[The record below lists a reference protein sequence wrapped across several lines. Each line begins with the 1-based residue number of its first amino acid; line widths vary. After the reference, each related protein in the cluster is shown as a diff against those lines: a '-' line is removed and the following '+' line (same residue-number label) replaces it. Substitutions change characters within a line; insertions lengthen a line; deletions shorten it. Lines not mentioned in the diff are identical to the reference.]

1 MKFSEIPYKR
11 PDVESMIEKITA
23 LTADFAAADNAEE
36 QLRIF
41 REFEEEKGHFST
53 CKCMSDI
60 RNSAD
65 STDPFYVE
73 EQDFYNQCTPKATQS
88 FTAFEKAVLE
98 SKFKPELRKELG
110 DYYFDRMENAQKV
123 FCPEIM
129 DLMAEENALCS
140 QYEAVYAS
148 ARIEFDGK
156 ICNVSQ
162 LSAYRQSPDRA
173 VRKAAIEAEGR
184 FFDSHREEIE
194 GIYDKLV
201 KNRTQQA
208 KTLGFDSYVDMAYI
222 MRNRSYTREDVA
234 KFRNQILEIIV
245 PKTVEYKAQQAQAI
259 GVSDFKFI
267 DNDFLFADGNPDP
280 KHPIPEILK
289 RTQQM
294 FGEMSAETK
303 ELIDLMCEND
313 LFDIEPRNGKRNAGY
328 CENIE
333 DYGYP
338 FIFFNA
344 NGTAK
349 DIETLTHECG
359 HALNSYITNKE
370 IPYSSIRHAPMEAC
384 ETHSMSMEFLTTPW
398 HHLFFEEDAAK
409 YSESH
414 TKGALYFIP
423 YSIIVDYYQ
432 ELVYSNPD
440 WTPEERNNCWLEL
453 EKQFRPYIDFGDL
466 PFYSRGGGWQ
476 RQIHITCIPFYYIDY
491 TVAQTMA
498 LQFFALYLQDPKAAW
513 EKYIKF
519 VKIGGRMDIKQHI
532 EHCGL
537 ISPFAENGLEEI
549 CRPVFEWIEN
559 LKK

>member
-11 PDVESMIEKITA
+11 PDVDAMIETVSA
-23 LTADFAAADNAEE
+23 LTADFSAAENAER
-36 QLRIF
+36 QLEIF
-41 REFEEEKGHFST
+41 KEFEAVKSRFST
-53 CKCMSDI
+53 MSCISNI
-60 RNSAD
+60 RNSSD
-65 STDPFYVE
+65 SNDPFYIE
-73 EQDFYNQCTPKATQS
+73 EQTFYDSCTPKAMQS

-98 SKFKPELRKELG
+98 SSFKAELRKELG
-110 DYYFDRMENAQKV
+110 DYYFDCMENAQKV

-140 QYEAVYAS
+140 RYEAIYAS

-156 ICNVSQ
+156 VCNVSQ
-162 LSAYRQSPDRA
+162 LSAYRQSPDREI
-173 VRKAAIEAEGR
+173 RKAATEAEGR
-184 FFDSHREEIE
+184 FFDSHKDEIE
-194 GIYDKLV
+194 SIYDRLV

-208 KTLGFDSYVDMAYI
+208 KILGFDSYVDMAYV
-222 MRNRSYTREDVA
+222 MRNRSYSREDVA
-234 KFRNQILEIIV
+234 KFRSQILEIIV
-245 PKTVEYKAQQAQAI
+245 PKTVEYKKQQAEAI
-259 GVSDFKFI
+259 GVDDFKFI
-267 DNDFLFADGNPDP
+267 DNDFMFADGNPKP
-280 KHPIPEILK
+280 KYPLPEILN

-303 ELIDLMCEND
+303 ELIDLMCENE

-328 CENIE
+328 CECIE

-344 NGTAK
+344 NGTAA

-359 HALNSYITNKE
+359 HALNAYITNRE
-370 IPYSSIRHAPMEAC
+370 IPYSAVRNAPMEAC

-398 HHLFFEEDAAK
+398 HHLFFEEDATK

-414 TKGALYFIP
+414 TKGAFYFIP

-440 WTPEERNNCWLEL
+440 WTPEERNSCWLSL
-453 EKQFRPYIDFGDL
+453 EKQFRPYLDFDNL

-476 RQIHITCIPFYYIDY
+476 QKIHITCMPFYYIDY

-498 LQFFALYLQDPKAAW
+498 LQFFSLYLKNPKAAW

-519 VKIGGRMDIKQHI
+519 VKIGGRMNINQHI

-537 ISPFAENGLEEI
+537 ISPFSENGLSEI
-549 CRPVFEWIEN
+549 CKPVFEWIDS
-559 LKK
+559 LK

>member
-1 MKFSEIPYKR
+1 MKFSEIPYSR
-11 PDVESMIEKITA
+11 PDVDAMIEKITA
-23 LTADFAAADNAEE
+23 LTAEFASADSAER
-36 QLRIF
+36 QLEIF
-41 REFEEEKGHFST
+41 REFEVEKGHFST
-53 CKCMSDI
+53 MSCISNI
-60 RNSAD
+60 RNSID
-65 STDPFYVE
+65 SNEPFYID
-73 EQDFYNQCTPKATQS
+73 EQAFYDSCTPKATQS

-98 SKFKPELRKELG
+98 SPFKTELRKVLG
-110 DYYFDRMENAQKV
+110 DYYFDCMENGQKT

-140 QYEAVYAS
+140 KYEAIYAS
-148 ARIEFDGK
+148 ARIEFDGR

-162 LSAYRQSPDRA
+162 LAAYRQNPDREI
-173 VRKAAIEAEGR
+173 RKAAIEAEGK

-194 GIYDKLV
+194 GIYDQLV

-208 KTLGFDSYVDMAYI
+208 KTLGFDSYVDMAYL
-222 MRNRSYTREDVA
+222 MRNRSYTKEDVA
-234 KFRNQILEIIV
+234 KFRKQILDIIV
-245 PKTVEYKAQQAQAI
+245 PKTVEYKKQQAEAI
-259 GVSDFKFI
+259 GVDDFKFI
-267 DNDFLFADGNPDP
+267 DNDFMFADGNPAP
-280 KHPIPEILK
+280 KYPVPELLK

-303 ELIDLMCEND
+303 ELIDLMCEGE

-328 CENIE
+328 CVCIE

-344 NGTAK
+344 NGTAH

-359 HALNSYITNKE
+359 HALNSYITTKE

-398 HHLFFEEDAAK
+398 HHLFFEEDTAK
-409 YSESH
+409 YAESH
-414 TKGALYFIP
+414 AKGALYFIP

-453 EKQFRPYIDFGDL
+453 EKQFRPYIDFDNL

-476 RQIHITCIPFYYIDY
+476 RQIHITCMPFYYIDY

-498 LQFFALYLQDPKAAW
+498 LQFFALHLKDAEAAW
-513 EKYIKF
+513 KKYIRF
-519 VKIGGRMDIKQHI
+519 VKIGGRMDINQHI

-537 ISPFAENGLEEI
+537 VSPFDENGLAEI
-549 CRPVFEWIEN
+549 CKPVFEWIEN
-559 LKK
+559 LK

>member
-11 PDVESMIEKITA
+11 PDVDAMIEKINI
-23 LTADFAAADNAEE
+23 LTANFTKAESAE
-36 QLRIF
+36 KQL
-41 REFEEEKGHFST
+41 EFFKEYEKEKGHFST
-53 CKCMSDI
+53 MSCISNI
-60 RNSAD
+60 RNSID
-65 STDPFYVE
+65 SNEPFYIN
-73 EQDFYNQCTPKATQS
+73 EQAFYDSCTPKATQS

-98 SKFKPELRKELG
+98 SSFKPELRKVLG
-110 DYYFDRMENAQKV
+110 DYYFDCMENGQKT

-140 QYEAVYAS
+140 KYEAVYAS

-156 ICNVSQ
+156 ICNISQ

-173 VRKAAIEAEGR
+173 VRKAAIEAEGN

-194 GIYDKLV
+194 GIYDRLV
-201 KNRTQQA
+201 KNRTEQA
-208 KTLGFDSYVDMAYI
+208 KILGFDSYVDMAYLL
-222 MRNRSYTREDVA
+222 RNRSYTREDVA
-234 KFRNQILEIIV
+234 KFRSQILDIIV
-245 PKTVEYKAQQAQAI
+245 PKTVEYKKQQAKTI
-259 GVSDFKFI
+259 GVTDFSFI
-267 DNDFLFADGNPDP
+267 DNDFMFADGNPNP
-280 KHPIPEILK
+280 KYPIPEILK

-294 FGEMSAETK
+294 FGEMSSETK
-303 ELIDLMCEND
+303 ELIDLMCDND

-328 CENIE
+328 CECIE

-359 HALNSYITNKE
+359 HALNSYTTSKE
-370 IPYSSIRHAPMEAC
+370 ISYASIRNAPMEAC

-398 HHLFFEEDAAK
+398 HHLFFEGDTAK

-414 TKGALYFIP
+414 AKGALYFIP

-440 WTPEERNNCWLEL
+440 WTPQDRNNCWLQL
-453 EKQFRPYIDFGDL
+453 EKQFRPYIDFDNL

-476 RQIHITCIPFYYIDY
+476 RQIHITCMPFYYIDY

-498 LQFFALYLQDPKAAW
+498 LQFFALHLESPEAAW
-513 EKYIKF
+513 EKYMKF
-519 VKIGGRMDIKQHI
+519 VKIGGRMDINGHI

-537 ISPFAENGLEEI
+537 VSPFEENGLARI
-549 CRPVFEWIEN
+549 CKPVFDWIDN
-559 LKK
+559 LK

>member
-11 PDVESMIEKITA
+11 PDVDAMIETVST
-23 LTADFAAADNAEE
+23 LTADFSAAENAER
-36 QLRIF
+36 QLEIF
-41 REFEEEKGHFST
+41 KEFEAVKSRFST
-53 CKCMSDI
+53 MSCISNI
-60 RNSAD
+60 RNSGD
-65 STDPFYVE
+65 SNDPFYIE
-73 EQDFYNQCTPKATQS
+73 EQAFYDSCTPKAMQS

-98 SKFKPELRKELG
+98 SRFKAELRKELG
-110 DYYFDRMENAQKV
+110 DYYFDCMENAQKV

-140 QYEAVYAS
+140 RYEAIYAS

-156 ICNVSQ
+156 VCNVSQ
-162 LSAYRQSPDRA
+162 LSAYCQSPDREI
-173 VRKAAIEAEGR
+173 RRAATEAEGR
-184 FFDSHREEIE
+184 FFDSHKDEIE
-194 GIYDKLV
+194 SIYDRLV

-208 KTLGFDSYVDMAYI
+208 KILGFDSYVDMAYV

-234 KFRNQILEIIV
+234 KFRSQILEIIV
-245 PKTVEYKAQQAQAI
+245 PKTIEYKKQQAEAI
-259 GVSDFKFI
+259 GVDDFKFI
-267 DNDFLFADGNPDP
+267 DNDFMFADGNPKP
-280 KHPIPEILK
+280 KYPLPEILK

-303 ELIDLMCEND
+303 ELIDLMCENE

-328 CENIE
+328 CECVE

-344 NGTAK
+344 NGTAS

-359 HALNSYITNKE
+359 HALNAYITNRE
-370 IPYSSIRHAPMEAC
+370 IPYSAVRNAPMEAC

-414 TKGALYFIP
+414 AKGAFYFIP

-432 ELVYSNPD
+432 ELVYSNPH
-440 WTPEERNNCWLEL
+440 WTPEERNSCWLSL
-453 EKQFRPYIDFGDL
+453 EKQFRPYLDFDNL

-476 RQIHITCIPFYYIDY
+476 QKIHITCMPFYYIDY

-498 LQFFALYLQDPKAAW
+498 LQFFSLYLKNPKAAW

-519 VKIGGRMDIKQHI
+519 VKIGGRMNINQHI

-537 ISPFAENGLEEI
+537 ISPFSENGLDKI
-549 CRPVFEWIEN
+549 CKPVFEWIDS
-559 LKK
+559 LK

>member
-11 PDVESMIEKITA
+11 PDVDAMIETVSA
-23 LTADFAAADNAEE
+23 LTADFSAAENAER
-36 QLRIF
+36 QLEIF
-41 REFEEEKGHFST
+41 KEFEAVKSRFST
-53 CKCMSDI
+53 MSCISNI
-60 RNSAD
+60 RNSSD
-65 STDPFYVE
+65 SNDPFYIE
-73 EQDFYNQCTPKATQS
+73 EQTFYDSCTPKAMQS

-98 SKFKPELRKELG
+98 SSFKAELRKELG
-110 DYYFDRMENAQKV
+110 DYYFDCMENAQKV

-140 QYEAVYAS
+140 RYEAIYAS

-156 ICNVSQ
+156 VCNVSQ
-162 LSAYRQSPDRA
+162 LSAYRQSPDREI
-173 VRKAAIEAEGR
+173 RKAATEAEGR
-184 FFDSHREEIE
+184 FFDSHKDEIE
-194 GIYDKLV
+194 SIYDRLV

-208 KTLGFDSYVDMAYI
+208 KILGFDSYVDMAYV
-222 MRNRSYTREDVA
+222 MRNRSYSREDVA
-234 KFRNQILEIIV
+234 KFRSQILEIIV
-245 PKTVEYKAQQAQAI
+245 PKTVEYKKQQAEAI
-259 GVSDFKFI
+259 GVDDFKFI
-267 DNDFLFADGNPDP
+267 DNDFMFADGNPKP
-280 KHPIPEILK
+280 KYPLPEILN

-303 ELIDLMCEND
+303 ELIDLMCENE

-328 CENIE
+328 CECIE

-344 NGTAK
+344 NGTAA

-359 HALNSYITNKE
+359 HALNAYITNRE
-370 IPYSSIRHAPMEAC
+370 IPYSAVRNAPMEAC

-414 TKGALYFIP
+414 TKGAFYFIP

-440 WTPEERNNCWLEL
+440 WTPEERNSCWLSL
-453 EKQFRPYIDFGDL
+453 EKQFRPYLDFDNL

-476 RQIHITCIPFYYIDY
+476 QKIHITCMPFYYIDY

-498 LQFFALYLQDPKAAW
+498 LQFFSLYLKNPKTAW

-519 VKIGGRMDIKQHI
+519 VKIGGRMNINQHI

-537 ISPFAENGLEEI
+537 ISPFSENGLAEI
-549 CRPVFEWIEN
+549 CKPVFEWIDS
-559 LKK
+559 LK